1 MDPAQERRNTLALLQ
16 AAVTTAEESVSPLL
30 IPPEGISFGYALR
43 GARDDSGV
51 AATAG
56 GILLGADGRAAA
68 GPCSFGTG
76 EPVVPVILTMMK
88 FDPAVRSAAVLQ
100 YSDRALRIFEDD
112 RFLECALIDAASS
125 QKGIST
131 MDWGIAS
138 CCREEIPGVI
148 YRKGATAADSRIIL
162 PGEAPADVLNNIII
176 CSNRI

>member
-1 MDPAQERRNTLALLQ
+1 MDPAQERCNTLALLQ
-16 AAVTTAEESVSPLL
+16 AAVKTTEESVSPRL
-30 IPPEGISFGYALR
+30 IPPEGIAFGYALR
-43 GARDDSGV
+43 GARDAGAV
-51 AATAG
+51 AATDG
-56 GILLGADGRAAA
+56 GIRIGTNGRAIA

-76 EPVVPVILTMMK
+76 ESVVTVILTLMK
-88 FDPAVRSAAVLQ
+88 FEPAVRSAAVVQ
-100 YSDRALRIFEDD
+100 YSDRALRVFENDL
-112 RFLECALIDAASS
+112 FLESALVNAASS